1 MKRFYVCLAALTLL
15 FVLCGCQ
22 ERGNPNVYDVDYNGK
37 TCTVDRE
44 GGTIT
49 CDGVVYSFT
58 ISTRGINTVDFEV
71 TYPDGSRYYWTRDE
85 YSSYGGWSDD
95 YNPKA
100 RGYVPGEILREA
112 AIKEDVPPVNFAG
125 VFLAILLAALGAV
138 LVWKPRI
145 MWTLSHGWR
154 FKDAEPS
161 DLALMVNRIVGV
173 LVLAV
178 AFYIFVES
186 MIANVG

>member
-1 MKRFYVCLAALTLL
+1 MRRFYLCLAALALL
-15 FVLCGCQ
+15 FALCCCQ
-22 ERGNPNVYDVDYNGK
+22 KQGNSNVYDVDCNGK
-37 TCTVDRE
+37 TCTVDQ
-44 GGTIT
+44 GQGTVT
-49 CDGVVYSFT
+49 CDGVVYPFT

-95 YNPKA
+95 YNPEA

-112 AIKEDVPPVNFAG
+112 AIKEDVPPVNLAG
-125 VFLAILLAALGAV
+125 IFLAILSAALGGV
-138 LVWKPRI
+138 LVWEPRI

-154 FKDAEPS
+154 FKNAEPS

-173 LVLAV
+173 LVLAA

-186 MIANVG
+186 MIAHVG